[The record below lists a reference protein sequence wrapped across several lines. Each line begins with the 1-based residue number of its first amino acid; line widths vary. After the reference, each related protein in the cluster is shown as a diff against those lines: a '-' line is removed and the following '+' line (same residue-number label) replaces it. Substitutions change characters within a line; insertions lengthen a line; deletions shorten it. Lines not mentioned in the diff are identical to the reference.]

1 MDQRGNA
8 AFRVMAGMGLGFHD
22 FGFTTKNPGVSPQ
35 KTEPSSR
42 AIFLPKIEHRNLSRP
57 SEKRA

>member
-22 FGFTTKNPGVSPQ
+22 FASPQSPGVSPQ
-35 KTEPSSR
+35 KPEPSSR
-42 AIFLPKIEHRNLSRP
+42 AIFFCRKLNIEI
-57 SEKRA
+57 

>member
-8 AFRVMAGMGLGFHD
+8 AFRIMAGMGLGFHD

-42 AIFLPKIEHRNLSRP
+42 AIFFAEN
-57 SEKRA
+57 